1 MGQVKEND
9 LIKLIN
15 LKDKYIESNLYANV
29 KGIILETNDK
39 TSKVIFLNEYNMGDY
54 AVIKVDNIDIV
65 SLNEKMPK
73 SLLDLI
79 SEDLS
84 KINENKRSFQAK
96 QFDIYAQVELIVEKD
111 KYTKH
116 GIYKGDIGY
125 IVEENA
131 INNYVIVDF
140 GRLDEKN
147 NFVGDCICVNIED
160 LKIVK

>member
-1 MGQVKEND
+1 MKEND

-29 KGIILETNDK
+29 RGIILETNNE
-39 TSKVIFLNEYNMGDY
+39 TSKVLFLNEYIMGDY

-96 QFDIYAQVELIVEKD
+96 QFDIYTQVELVIEKENFA
-111 KYTKH
+111 KH
-116 GIYKGDIGY
+116 GIHKGDIGY

-140 GRLDEKN
+140 GRIDEKN
-147 NFVGDCICVNIED
+147 NFVADCICVNIED
-160 LKIVK
+160 LKIIK